1 MKPSVFELLLIVG
14 ASLRLTRLAVV
25 DTIANYPRDLMRAA
39 GQRAAGSRGLIWAD
53 NLVSCPHCIGFWI
66 TLTVTYSW
74 WAAGSTTV
82 WLLVALTLT
91 VSYLVGHI
99 VAATDMEN

>member
-1 MKPSVFELLLIVG
+1 MEPSWLDLLLIVG

-25 DTIANYPRDLMRAA
+25 DVISAGPRDLVRAA
-39 GQRAAGSRGLIWAD
+39 GYRTAGSRGLVWAD

-66 TLTVTYSW
+66 TLAVAVSW
-74 WAAGSTTV
+74 WQAGNTTV
-82 WLLVALTLT
+82 WLVGTVALS

-99 VAATDMEN
+99 VAANDMEN